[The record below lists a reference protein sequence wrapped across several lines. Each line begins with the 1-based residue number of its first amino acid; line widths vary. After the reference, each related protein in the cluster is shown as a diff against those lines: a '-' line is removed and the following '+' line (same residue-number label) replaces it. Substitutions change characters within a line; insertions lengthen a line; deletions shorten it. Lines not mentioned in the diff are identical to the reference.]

1 MTSTRM
7 SFALCT
13 SVLLAFAAPVQA
25 QTAMPMEAPKTLAE
39 NSKLIIT
46 DNVLKPGQSGPMG
59 SRDGAAI
66 YYVQGGTIELDYQD
80 GTKQTVTRKSGTAR
94 ISDEKKPYSPKN
106 AGTTT
111 LHVIV
116 VQPK

>member
-1 MTSTRM
+1 M
-7 SFALCT
+7 SFALCAT
-13 SVLLAFAAPVQA
+13 AILAFAAPAFA
-25 QTAMPMEAPKTLAE
+25 QMGMAMPTEAPKTLAE
-39 NSKLIIT
+39 NAKMIIT

-94 ISDEKKPYSPKN
+94 ISDEKKPYSPRN

-116 VQPK
+116 VQSK